1 MCHKEMHEKV
11 ITIDTC
17 TPDTDEPI
25 VDKRLREFFSS
36 KEEHIFQVSRKVVNS
51 FMKYNSNGNGN
62 GNGNVNAEEPQPL
75 LVNCDISNRSKD
87 NCESDIINNLDMD
100 MFQPIYQTF
109 KASDSEEE
117 PDANEGIILK
127 RKSQSFKL
135 QVAYQGHAFC
145 GWQIQPNNDV
155 PSIQQT
161 LIDCLDPLLNSDPNK
176 PIDIRVCGRTDA
188 GVSAV
193 GQYCRVR
200 TLRSEEEVGPDDI
213 QKAINQLHLNLLD
226 NRSDS
231 DGSTSGIVHEYN
243 GIPLVWCTNVERVTD
258 KFHPTFDAKCR
269 AYLYLIDAEP
279 LLTAAKEFNKDVQ
292 IEDIASLMD
301 SMLQEIQGEELD
313 FFALSFGKVKTEN
326 TLCTLSRARACIVH
340 TADGQRA
347 LGIELVGNRFL
358 RRMVRILVAT
368 TIREALIMLEQD
380 VVDIAM
386 ARARLLAIVNTNDR
400 TKSAKAAPSNG
411 LLFVG
416 ARFH

>member
-1 MCHKEMHEKV
+1 MCQKAMDENV
-11 ITIDTC
+11 ITIDT
-17 TPDTDEPI
+17 DTDEPL
-25 VDKRLREFFSS
+25 VDTRLREFFS
-36 KEEHIFQVSRKVVNS
+36 EHIFQVSRKVVNS
-51 FMKYNSNGNGN
+51 FMQHNSNGNGN
-62 GNGNVNAEEPQPL
+62 TQETQPL
-75 LVNCDISNRSKD
+75 LIKCGISNRSKE
-87 NCESDIINNLDMD
+87 NCETDTINLDMD
-100 MFQPIYQTF
+100 MFQPIYQPF
-109 KASDSEEE
+109 KASVSEQG
-117 PDANEGIILK
+117 PNANEVIIQK
-127 RKSQSFKL
+127 RKSRSFKL
-135 QVAYQGHAFC
+135 QVAYQGYAFC

-155 PSIQQT
+155 PSVQQA

-200 TLRSEEEVGPDDI
+200 TLRSEEEVGPAAI
-213 QKAINQLHLNLLD
+213 QKAINQLHVNLL
-226 NRSDS
+226 NKRTRTDS
-231 DGSTSGIVHEYN
+231 YGSTSIVHEHDGD
-243 GIPLVWCTNVERVTD
+243 GIPLIWCTNVERVTD

-301 SMLQEIQGEELD
+301 FMLQEIQGEELD

-326 TLCTLSRARACIVH
+326 TLCTLSRARAFIVQ
-340 TADGQRA
+340 TRDGQRA
-347 LGIELVGNRFL
+347 VGIELVGNRFL

-380 VVDIAM
+380 LIDTAM
-386 ARARLLAIVNTNDR
+386 TRARLSAIVNTNDR

>member
-1 MCHKEMHEKV
+1 MCHKAMDENV
-11 ITIDTC
+11 ITIDT
-17 TPDTDEPI
+17 DTDEPV
-25 VDKRLREFFSS
+25 VDKRLREFFS

-51 FMKYNSNGNGN
+51 FMKHNSNGNTLIDG
-62 GNGNVNAEEPQPL
+62 EETHPL
-75 LVNCDISNRSKD
+75 LVKCDISNRSKD
-87 NCESDIINNLDMD
+87 NYETDIINLDMD
-100 MFQPIYQTF
+100 MFQPIYQPF
-109 KASDSEEE
+109 NASASEQV
-117 PDANEGIILK
+117 PNANEGIIQK
-127 RKSQSFKL
+127 RKIQSFKL

-200 TLRSEEEVGPDDI
+200 TLRSEEEVGPADI

-226 NRSDS
+226 ERSDS
-231 DGSTSGIVHEYN
+231 DGSTSIVHEYN
-243 GIPLVWCTNVERVTD
+243 GDGIPLVWCTNVERVTD

-326 TLCTLSRARACIVH
+326 TLCTLSRARAFIVQ

-347 LGIELVGNRFL
+347 VGIELVGNRFL

-380 VVDIAM
+380 VVDTAM

-416 ARFH
+416 ARFR